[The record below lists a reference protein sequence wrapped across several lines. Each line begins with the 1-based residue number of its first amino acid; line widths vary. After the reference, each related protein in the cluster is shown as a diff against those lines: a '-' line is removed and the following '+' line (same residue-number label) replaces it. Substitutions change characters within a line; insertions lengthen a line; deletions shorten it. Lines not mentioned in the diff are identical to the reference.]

1 MEPNKLE
8 NQIKETLNSREI
20 QPSAQAW
27 DRLDAMLSVAEEKKT
42 KRSFG
47 WLYIAASI
55 TVLLTA
61 GIFFFTQN
69 NTEIQPENDVVTNEV
84 AKKDTTATKNP
95 IVYGNIG
102 IDNNGLPGWDEQMK
116 QREKQSQTVVSNE
129 IISNKSQTINNQR
142 VSINNQ
148 KMPINQNQV
157 NNHDKQIQSQN
168 NSDVALK
175 NPPVIET
182 KKEVVL
188 PNKNIPSD
196 EQLLAFLDKTASQSS
211 EKNAIVKVN
220 PKNLLSQV
228 DGELELTFR
237 ERVINK
243 VAKNYKE
250 VKVAL
255 ANRNNE

>member
-1 MEPNKLE
+1 MGQNKLE
-8 NQIKETLNSREI
+8 NQINEKLNSREI

-27 DRLDAMLSVAEEKKT
+27 DRLDAMLSVSEEKKT
-42 KRSFG
+42 RKPFG
-47 WLYIAASI
+47 FLFIAASI

-69 NTEIQPENDVVTNEV
+69 GTKIQPENNVVTTEI
-84 AKKDTTATKNP
+84 KDTIQKRVNEIQTP
-95 IVYGNIG
+95 IV
-102 IDNNGLPGWDEQMK
+102 EQN
-116 QREKQSQTVVSNE
+116 QVVVSPD
-129 IISNKSQTINNQR
+129 NKPTTNNQQPTTNNQR

-148 KMPINQNQV
+148 KMSTNQNQST
-157 NNHDKQIQSQN
+157 NPIINRDKEVQSQN

-175 NPPVIET
+175 NQPVIET
-182 KKEVVL
+182 KKELTL
-188 PNKNIPSD
+188 PNKSIPSD
-196 EQLLAFLDKTASQSS
+196 EQLLASLDKTAKQSS

-220 PKNLLSQV
+220 AKSLLSQV

-237 ERVINK
+237 EKIINK